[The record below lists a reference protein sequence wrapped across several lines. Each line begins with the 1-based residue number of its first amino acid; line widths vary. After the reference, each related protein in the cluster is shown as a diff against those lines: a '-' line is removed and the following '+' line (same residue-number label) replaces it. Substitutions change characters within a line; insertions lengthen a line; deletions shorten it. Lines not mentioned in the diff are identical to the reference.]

1 MKIKAVCEQTGLTDR
16 TIRYYIEEG
25 LISPF
30 YTENYL
36 GRKNFDFSEADVA
49 MLKDIAILR
58 KFGFSIAEIK
68 QLSQHPEEAVS
79 IIQRLQARK
88 QQDVDDELS
97 MLSVLKQLDAE
108 KTHTISELSD
118 ALATPVHP
126 ATLPDGD
133 TKAGTKQALVS
144 LTRSLLAGII
154 GFLPL
159 IFLLINIS
167 DSMRTYRYPTV
178 NLWSLIA
185 TILTLL
191 PTAWIVIL
199 SKCKAKRPVKRSW
212 QLTILAACG
221 LYLRFSFVL
230 SYSVLGHSQTTDIRN
245 YCVLDSECPANRSDF
260 YQELFP
266 DWPHYFVNEKQKD
279 GSFQTRYLNA
289 HYCYRFFQGLDYTY
303 DIYAQWPLEQDAFHQ
318 EVARVK
324 ALYEN
329 AAETDTFYQVLT
341 LEQGPYTCFIRYCG
355 GQPFQR
361 VNASYTYFIFA
372 YDSKNLIVRYILCD
386 SLENGADQPYYL
398 ELDW

>member
-36 GRKNFDFSEADVA
+36 GRKNFNFSEADVA

-68 QLSQHPEEAVS
+68 QLSQHPEETVS

-199 SKCKAKRPVKRSW
+199 SKCKAKRPVKKK
-212 QLTILAACG
+212 LAAHHPG
-221 LYLRFSFVL
+221 RMRAIPSFSFVL
-230 SYSVLGHSQTTDIRN
+230 SYSVLGNSQTTDIRN

-266 DWPHYFVNEKQKD
+266 DWPHYFVNEQQEN
-279 GSFQTRYLNA
+279 GSFQTRYLDA
-289 HYCYRFFQGLDYTY
+289 HYYYSFFPG
-303 DIYAQWPLEQDAFHQ
+303 
-318 EVARVK
+318 AR
-324 ALYEN
+324 LY
-329 AAETDTFYQVLT
+329 L
-341 LEQGPYTCFIRYCG
+341 
-355 GQPFQR
+355 
-361 VNASYTYFIFA
+361 
-372 YDSKNLIVRYILCD
+372 
-386 SLENGADQPYYL
+386 
-398 ELDW
+398 

>member
-1 MKIKAVCEQTGLTDR
+1 
-16 TIRYYIEEG
+16 
-25 LISPF
+25 
-30 YTENYL
+30 
-36 GRKNFDFSEADVA
+36 
-49 MLKDIAILR
+49 
-58 KFGFSIAEIK
+58 
-68 QLSQHPEEAVS
+68 
-79 IIQRLQARK
+79 
-88 QQDVDDELS
+88 

-191 PTAWIVIL
+191 PTAGIVIL

-221 LYLRFSFVL
+221 LYLPFSFVL
-230 SYSVLGHSQTTDIRN
+230 SYSVLGNSQTTDIRN

-266 DWPHYFVNEKQKD
+266 DWPHYFVNEQQEN
-279 GSFQTRYLNA
+279 GSFQTRYLDA
-289 HYCYRFFQGLDYTY
+289 HYYYSFFQGLDYTY

-324 ALYEN
+324 TLYAK
-329 AAETDTFYQVLT
+329 AAETDTFYKFLT
-341 LEQGPYTCFIRYCG
+341 LEQGSYTCLIRYSG
-355 GQPFQR
+355 DQLFQR
-361 VNASYTYFIFA
+361 VSTSYTYFIFA
-372 YDSKNLIVRYILCD
+372 YDMENLTVRYILCD

-398 ELDW
+398 KLDW

>member
-126 ATLPDGD
+126 AGWEPPYG
-133 TKAGTKQALVS
+133 KAS
-144 LTRSLLAGII
+144 CC
-154 GFLPL
+154 
-159 IFLLINIS
+159 
-167 DSMRTYRYPTV
+167 
-178 NLWSLIA
+178 LWQ
-185 TILTLL
+185 
-191 PTAWIVIL
+191 
-199 SKCKAKRPVKRSW
+199 PV
-212 QLTILAACG
+212 
-221 LYLRFSFVL
+221 
-230 SYSVLGHSQTTDIRN
+230 
-245 YCVLDSECPANRSDF
+245 
-260 YQELFP
+260 
-266 DWPHYFVNEKQKD
+266 
-279 GSFQTRYLNA
+279 
-289 HYCYRFFQGLDYTY
+289 
-303 DIYAQWPLEQDAFHQ
+303 
-318 EVARVK
+318 
-324 ALYEN
+324 
-329 AAETDTFYQVLT
+329 
-341 LEQGPYTCFIRYCG
+341 
-355 GQPFQR
+355 
-361 VNASYTYFIFA
+361 
-372 YDSKNLIVRYILCD
+372 
-386 SLENGADQPYYL
+386 
-398 ELDW
+398 

>member
-88 QQDVDDELS
+88 QQDVDDEFS

-212 QLTILAACG
+212 QLTILAA
-221 LYLRFSFVL
+221 LRAIPSF
-230 SYSVLGHSQTTDIRN
+230 
-245 YCVLDSECPANRSDF
+245 
-260 YQELFP
+260 
-266 DWPHYFVNEKQKD
+266 
-279 GSFQTRYLNA
+279 
-289 HYCYRFFQGLDYTY
+289 
-303 DIYAQWPLEQDAFHQ
+303 
-318 EVARVK
+318 
-324 ALYEN
+324 
-329 AAETDTFYQVLT
+329 
-341 LEQGPYTCFIRYCG
+341 
-355 GQPFQR
+355 
-361 VNASYTYFIFA
+361 
-372 YDSKNLIVRYILCD
+372 
-386 SLENGADQPYYL
+386 
-398 ELDW
+398 

>member
-1 MKIKAVCEQTGLTDR
+1 MWRCSR
-16 TIRYYIEEG
+16 TLPSYG
-25 LISPF
+25 
-30 YTENYL
+30 N
-36 GRKNFDFSEADVA
+36 
-49 MLKDIAILR
+49 
-58 KFGFSIAEIK
+58 FGFSIAEIK

-133 TKAGTKQALVS
+133 TKPAPSRPLYLSPGPFSRELS
-144 LTRSLLAGII
+144 DFS
-154 GFLPL
+154 PL

-221 LYLRFSFVL
+221 LYL
-230 SYSVLGHSQTTDIRN
+230 
-245 YCVLDSECPANRSDF
+245 
-260 YQELFP
+260 
-266 DWPHYFVNEKQKD
+266 
-279 GSFQTRYLNA
+279 
-289 HYCYRFFQGLDYTY
+289 
-303 DIYAQWPLEQDAFHQ
+303 
-318 EVARVK
+318 
-324 ALYEN
+324 
-329 AAETDTFYQVLT
+329 
-341 LEQGPYTCFIRYCG
+341 
-355 GQPFQR
+355 PF
-361 VNASYTYFIFA
+361 
-372 YDSKNLIVRYILCD
+372 
-386 SLENGADQPYYL
+386 
-398 ELDW
+398 